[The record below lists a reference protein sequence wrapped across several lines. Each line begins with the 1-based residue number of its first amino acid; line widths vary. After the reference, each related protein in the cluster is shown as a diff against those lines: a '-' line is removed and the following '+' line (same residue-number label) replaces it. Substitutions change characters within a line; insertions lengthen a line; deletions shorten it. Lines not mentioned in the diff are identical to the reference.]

1 MQITYEKTAWID
13 MRFSSIESIKNGAAT
28 PMLGDAPGG
37 DSYFER
43 EGYAPIGKASVSLT
57 FFSEDEVLHGQLKS
71 LDAQL
76 QAVRAEAQVK
86 ENAILLQ
93 ISKLQSL
100 TMG

>member
-1 MQITYEKTAWID
+1 VQITYEQTAWADFTYFGID
-13 MRFSSIESIKNGAAT
+13 SFKDGTRT
-28 PMLGDAPGG
+28 PMLGNEPGTEC
-37 DSYFER
+37 YFEQQ
-43 EGYAPIGKASVSLT
+43 GYAPIGKASVTLT

>member
-13 MRFSSIESIKNGAAT
+13 LRFSSIESIKKGANT
-28 PMLGDAPGG
+28 PTLSDGPGNN
-37 DSYFER
+37 SYFER
-43 EGYAPIGKASVSLT
+43 EGYAPIGKASVTLT
-57 FFSEDEVLHGQLKS
+57 FFSDDEVLHGQLNS

>member
-1 MQITYEKTAWID
+1 MQITYEKTAWVD
-13 MRFSSIESIKNGAAT
+13 LRFASLESIQNGNSH
-28 PMLGDAPGG
+28 PLLGEAPGNSG
-37 DSYFER
+37 YFER
-43 EGYAPIGKASVSLT
+43 EGYAPIGKASVTLT
-57 FFSEDEVLHGQLKS
+57 FFSEDEVLHGQIKS
-71 LDAQL
+71 LDTQL